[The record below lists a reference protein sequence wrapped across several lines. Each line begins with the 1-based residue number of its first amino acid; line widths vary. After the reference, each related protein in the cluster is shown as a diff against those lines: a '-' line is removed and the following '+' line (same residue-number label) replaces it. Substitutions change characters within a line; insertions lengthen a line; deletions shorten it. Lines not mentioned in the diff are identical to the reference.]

1 MEITVPRDRGAS
13 FEPKIVAKRQRRLT
27 GVDEMVIS
35 LSAKG
40 LAAAALEA
48 FAATWEA
55 RYPAIIKL
63 WRAHWSSSP
72 RPWPSC

>member
-1 MEITVPRDRGAS
+1 
-13 FEPKIVAKRQRRLT
+13 
-27 GVDEMVIS
+27 MVIS

-63 WRAHWSSSP
+63 WRAHWEQFA
-72 RPWPSC
+72 PSLAFPPEVRRVIYTT